1 MHDEKQL
8 FEYCLSRNYFTHTN
22 LTWCMV
28 FKCIVISSQSNNEE
42 TIDYMVLLDHLYR
55 FTGVHAYTMYVHVCI
70 TITFI
75 TRM

>member
-1 MHDEKQL
+1 
-8 FEYCLSRNYFTHTN
+8 
-22 LTWCMV
+22 MV

-55 FTGVHAYTMYVHVCI
+55 FTGVHSYTIYIHVCI